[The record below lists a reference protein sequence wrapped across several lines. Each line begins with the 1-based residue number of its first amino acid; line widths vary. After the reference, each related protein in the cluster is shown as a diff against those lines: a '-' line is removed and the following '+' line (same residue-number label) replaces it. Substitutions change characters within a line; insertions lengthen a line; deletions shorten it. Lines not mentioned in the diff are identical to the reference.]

1 MSICIFVNDFQ
12 KGETM
17 RIENI
22 VQVEL
27 PALSRTIREYTTDNY
42 ISSYAEQISS
52 IIYPQEREKLA
63 ILISKL
69 LEWYQN
75 EIDVIKK
82 GEYIHSKSS
91 HEKSFLLLKEMKEL
105 LEKE

>member
-1 MSICIFVNDFQ
+1 
-12 KGETM
+12 M

-52 IIYPQEREKLA
+52 IKYPEEKEKLV
-63 ILISKL
+63 ILIEKL

-75 EIDVIKK
+75 EIDIIKK

-91 HEKSFLLLKEMKEL
+91 HEKSFLLLEEMKEL
-105 LEKE
+105 LKAD